1 MDTVS
6 HLCCDCL
13 PSETPRECYTT
24 LQLQL
29 VAVMRA
35 CSETTDSL
43 NVLPVQV
50 TVFNESRFRWLLL
63 HARLGCVDVI
73 VGVRLCV
80 CVSEIVTEAVLIPSL
95 PLPPPTSHPW
105 CDRVVCA
112 SHSHFSQRRL
122 HRCAHLL
129 RVRLAL
135 PERHHRP
142 VFLPLSRHSHSQSL
156 RHHRERERYI
166 FFFCRYF
173 SGKRSNGAAQ
183 ASSSASWLGTV
194 SSSRWV
200 PSHRS
205 ASNSVSSFAR
215 TSLTTR
221 SSHSRTS
228 PPGACEVQTRFF
240 FFGTRHSLPLHSD
253 GNFSFASFS
262 ALSLRVVT
270 QRTAQGDPV
279 FCANITESGR
289 YFPIWRLEVLAD
301 ACTNSGTTSTGTG
314 PNTGTSA

>member
-1 MDTVS
+1 
-6 HLCCDCL
+6 
-13 PSETPRECYTT
+13 
-24 LQLQL
+24 
-29 VAVMRA
+29 
-35 CSETTDSL
+35 
-43 NVLPVQV
+43 
-50 TVFNESRFRWLLL
+50 
-63 HARLGCVDVI
+63 
-73 VGVRLCV
+73 
-80 CVSEIVTEAVLIPSL
+80 
-95 PLPPPTSHPW
+95 
-105 CDRVVCA
+105 
-112 SHSHFSQRRL
+112 
-122 HRCAHLL
+122 
-129 RVRLAL
+129 
-135 PERHHRP
+135 
-142 VFLPLSRHSHSQSL
+142 
-156 RHHRERERYI
+156 
-166 FFFCRYF
+166 
-173 SGKRSNGAAQ
+173 
-183 ASSSASWLGTV
+183 
-194 SSSRWV
+194 
-200 PSHRS
+200 
-205 ASNSVSSFAR
+205 VSSFAR